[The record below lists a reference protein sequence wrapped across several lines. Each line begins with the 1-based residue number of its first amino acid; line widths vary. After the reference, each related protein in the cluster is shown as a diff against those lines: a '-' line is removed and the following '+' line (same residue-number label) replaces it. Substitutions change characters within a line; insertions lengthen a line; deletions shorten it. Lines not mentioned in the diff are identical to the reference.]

1 MLGRVLRLRPAA
13 AAARPP
19 TIAARPGRSA
29 LCGCASSTPALRSP
43 SPALH
48 QSVRRG
54 AASDAAGQAAAHE
67 REAAG
72 DADEGVPLGELLRP
86 NPVSTL
92 EQFDARSRCV
102 VARHPQRVRPWQ
114 ERSEAVQTM
123 LEARD
128 EATPP
133 MFMVVII
140 KGKQYKLTLDDVVA
154 AEKLEADINEYLRV
168 DSVLLVGSKEWTV
181 VGTPHVPTAS
191 LVLQVEEH
199 MKTQKVHVFKKK
211 RVRLSRHFLLP
222 FELSSCLLTI
232 LLSLLSLSVL
242 AP

>member
-1 MLGRVLRLRPAA
+1 M
-13 AAARPP
+13 
-19 TIAARPGRSA
+19 
-29 LCGCASSTPALRSP
+29 
-43 SPALH
+43 
-48 QSVRRG
+48 RRG

-67 REAAG
+67 RGAAG

-92 EQFDARSRCV
+92 EQFDPRSRCV

-154 AEKLEADINEYLRV
+154 AEKLEADINEYLPCAVNGTCRLR
-168 DSVLLVGSKEWTV
+168 DIVLHGN
-181 VGTPHVPTAS
+181 
-191 LVLQVEEH
+191 
-199 MKTQKVHVFKKK
+199 
-211 RVRLSRHFLLP
+211 
-222 FELSSCLLTI
+222 ELSGVKSCAAAHL
-232 LLSLLSLSVL
+232 
-242 AP
+242 

>member
-1 MLGRVLRLRPAA
+1 MLGRVLRLRPAT

-19 TIAARPGRSA
+19 LARPGRSA

-43 SPALH
+43 SPAALH
-48 QSVRRG
+48 RSVRRG

-67 REAAG
+67 RGAAG

-92 EQFDARSRCV
+92 EQFDPRSRCV

-211 RVRLSRHFLLP
+211 RVRLSLPPLSSP
-222 FELSSCLLTI
+222 FELSSSSSPSFSPYL
-232 LLSLLSLSVL
+232 LSVL